1 MLAIRSM
8 AKARYTTA
16 ALGHY
21 GLGFESYTHF
31 TSPIRRYPD
40 LMVHRLLTRYLVEG
54 KSPADLADLE
64 GQCEHASEMESLASN
79 AERASIKYKQVEYML
94 PRLGEQFS
102 GVITGLA
109 DWGIYVEL
117 EDNKCEGLVPARDLT
132 DDYYVYDEKNFRLVG
147 RHRGRVFSLGDRIE
161 VIVAQ
166 ADLVRKQLDFAL
178 AEDAP
183 FAEK

>member
-1 MLAIRSM
+1 MSTLR
-8 AKARYTTA
+8 
-16 ALGHY
+16 
-21 GLGFESYTHF
+21 
-31 TSPIRRYPD
+31 
-40 LMVHRLLTRYLVEG
+40 
-54 KSPADLADLE
+54 
-64 GQCEHASEMESLASN
+64 LASN

-183 FAEK
+183 FARK